1 MSFSEKVRR
10 TVQLSDAEL
19 AFEAEGF
26 FGGSRRSRALEPAD
40 LHVSQRCRH
49 LRSMILVALESIV
62 GLWSNTSLQ
71 PTADAVAVSRIMD
84 SSILS
89 AFRELGLLGCG

>member
-26 FGGSRRSRALEPAD
+26 LGGSRRSRASDGAD

-71 PTADAVAVSRIMD
+71 PTADAVAVRSMWIHPTY
-84 SSILS
+84 SE
-89 AFRELGLLGCG
+89 FRQLGLLVCG